1 MARYAQHCS
10 TRVTSQTDQAR
21 DDQVVNS
28 AGGFVFQLDCW
39 GRLDRF
45 LILGVDGPTYYASE
59 KQLVK
64 ENAKCVQ
71 DCLKA
76 DGPRTVAR
84 IVEIS
89 DAGRA
94 PKNDAAIF
102 ALAMAAASPQEDT
115 RRAALQAL
123 PKVCRIGTHL
133 FHFMRDLGAFR
144 THTGRMLTKHLASWY
159 ADKSPEKLAYEVLK
173 YQQRDGWSHRDV
185 LRLAHPKPPSPEHGA
200 IYGWVTGKL
209 DLKEKRDRLPVLLGQ
224 YEQLKYA
231 DEAACVRMIRDY
243 GFTHEMIPTEHKQS
257 KEVWAALLEKMP
269 ITALIRNLAKMTA
282 VGLFG
287 PMGEATRLAAERLTN
302 VDLLKKGRVH
312 PIALLSA
319 LRVYQQGHGEKGKLS
334 WTPQREIVYALN
346 EAFYLAFQAVEPT
359 GKNHL
364 LALDVSGSMAQGTIA
379 GCPGIDPRTGSAAM
393 ALVTARTEKN
403 YQIVAFTA
411 AARGMGGKWGGG
423 IPSLTILDISPRERL
438 DDVIDKVSR
447 LPMGGTDCAL
457 PMMYARDQQ
466 VPVDVFVTYTDNETW
481 AGGIHPHQALRDCRN
496 ASGRR
501 AKAAVV
507 GMTATEFTIADPNDG
522 GMLDLVG
529 FDSAAPA
536 LLADFARS

>member
-1 MARYAQHCS
+1 MARYAQHYS

-71 DCLKA
+71 DCLKS

-144 THTGRMLTKHLASWY
+144 THTGRMLTNHLASWY

-185 LRLAHPKPPSPEHGA
+185 LRLAHPKPPSPHF
-200 IYGWVTGKL
+200 L
-209 DLKEKRDRLPVLLGQ
+209 
-224 YEQLKYA
+224 
-231 DEAACVRMIRDY
+231 
-243 GFTHEMIPTEHKQS
+243 
-257 KEVWAALLEKMP
+257 
-269 ITALIRNLAKMTA
+269 
-282 VGLFG
+282 
-287 PMGEATRLAAERLTN
+287 TRT
-302 VDLLKKGRVH
+302 V
-312 PIALLSA
+312 
-319 LRVYQQGHGEKGKLS
+319 
-334 WTPQREIVYALN
+334 
-346 EAFYLAFQAVEPT
+346 F
-359 GKNHL
+359 
-364 LALDVSGSMAQGTIA
+364 
-379 GCPGIDPRTGSAAM
+379 
-393 ALVTARTEKN
+393 
-403 YQIVAFTA
+403 
-411 AARGMGGKWGGG
+411 
-423 IPSLTILDISPRERL
+423 ISFSRER
-438 DDVIDKVSR
+438 
-447 LPMGGTDCAL
+447 
-457 PMMYARDQQ
+457 
-466 VPVDVFVTYTDNETW
+466 
-481 AGGIHPHQALRDCRN
+481 
-496 ASGRR
+496 
-501 AKAAVV
+501 
-507 GMTATEFTIADPNDG
+507 
-522 GMLDLVG
+522 
-529 FDSAAPA
+529 
-536 LLADFARS
+536 